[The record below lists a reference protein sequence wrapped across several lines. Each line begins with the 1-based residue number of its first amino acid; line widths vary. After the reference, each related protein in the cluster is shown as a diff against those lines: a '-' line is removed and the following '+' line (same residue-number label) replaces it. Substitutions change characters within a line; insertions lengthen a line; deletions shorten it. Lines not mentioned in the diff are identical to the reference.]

1 LLPYSPELNPCER
14 VFEWLRAK
22 IEGEMYISLQHKRHT
37 IEQHLRRL
45 SLDKYNLQQRVGW
58 EWIREAFTFL
68 PDIALVNF
76 RVSVTNLSLDKRE
89 GRDAS
94 SVNRPMVEELRYDN
108 QNFYH
113 RAA

>member
-1 LLPYSPELNPCER
+1 M
-14 VFEWLRAK
+14 VTAK
-22 IEGEMYISLQHKRHT
+22 RS
-37 IEQHLRRL
+37 
-45 SLDKYNLQQRVGW
+45 
-58 EWIREAFTFL
+58 
-68 PDIALVNF
+68 DIDN
-76 RVSVTNLSLDKRE
+76 NLSLDKRE